1 MTTELWYYI
10 AAGSIVAATLLCLT
24 ASSLPAIM
32 QQSGYSGEGFLEW
45 YYERKNM
52 ILGRHSLL
60 ALSLFLL
67 TALFNLCFSFLDVK
81 WANLISLAPFA
92 GLCILFRFSDQRALK
107 VPVKRTGRI
116 MRVCAVYWLLLTG
129 VIFGVCVGFTYG
141 AEKIT
146 GIAYYFRY
154 VIITTMPFFFP
165 ALFALANNVVKIYDV
180 PHNKRFIKRATK
192 LLAESKCVKV
202 GITGSFGKTSVK
214 NMAAAILSEKYK
226 VVATDASF
234 NTPIGIA
241 RTVNEKGIECDIFL
255 AEMGARRV
263 GDIKALCKMVQPE
276 YGVITGVCPQHIATF
291 GSIENI
297 KYEKGVLAQYAKK
310 VVLGT
315 SAADISASKAL
326 IEGADFGVEEL
337 QLGTDG
343 TEFTLK
349 LKEERIQVKT
359 ALLGRAAAEDI
370 ALAAALGY
378 MLGMSAEEIKS
389 GIEKIK
395 PVPHR
400 LEKSEA
406 NGVTILDDSYNC
418 NEEGAKCAVEVLKLF
433 EGNKWIV
440 TPGIVELGILEA
452 EKNDLLGA
460 SLVGLDQVVL
470 VGETLV
476 QTVKKG
482 YLNAGGDK
490 EKVRV
495 VPTLKDAQDVLQ
507 KELQEGDTVL
517 FLNDLPDIY
526 VT

>member
-1 MTTELWYYI
+1 MSTELWLYI

-24 ASSLPAIM
+24 ASSLPAIL

-45 YYERKNM
+45 YYERGNM
-52 ILGRHSLL
+52 ILSRHALL

-92 GLCILFRFSDQRALK
+92 GLCLLFRFSDRRALK
-107 VPVKRTGRI
+107 VPVKRTGRL
-116 MRVCAVYWLLLTG
+116 MRVCAVYWLLLAG

-141 AEKIT
+141 AVKIT

-165 ALFALANNVVKIYDV
+165 ALFALANNVVKLYDV
-180 PHNKRFIKRATK
+180 PRNHRFVNKATK
-192 LLAESKCVKV
+192 LLAQSKCIKV

-214 NMAAAILSEKYK
+214 NMAATILSEKYK
-226 VVATDASF
+226 VIVTDASF
-234 NTPIGIA
+234 NTPLGIA
-241 RTVNEKGIECDIFL
+241 RTVNEKGLDGDIFL

-263 GDIKALCKMVQPE
+263 GDIKTLCKMVQPE
-276 YGVITGVCPQHIATF
+276 YGVITGICAQHIETF
-291 GSIENI
+291 GSIDNV
-297 KYEKGVLAQYAKK
+297 KFEKGILAQSAKK
-310 VVLGT
+310 VALGK
-315 SAADISASKAL
+315 SAADIPANEAL
-326 IEGADFGVEEL
+326 VEDVDFAVEDL
-337 QLGTDG
+337 QLSTDG
-343 TEFTLK
+343 SSFTLK
-349 LKEERIQVKT
+349 LKEESMQVHT
-359 ALLGRAAAEDI
+359 ALLGRAAAQDV
-370 ALAAALGY
+370 ALAAALAY
-378 MLGMSAEEIKS
+378 MLGMSTEEIAR

-418 NEEGAKCAVEVLKLF
+418 NEEGARCAVEVLKLF
-433 EGNKWIV
+433 GGNRWIV

-452 EKNDLLGA
+452 EKNDSLGA
-460 SLVGLDQVVL
+460 SLVGLDRVVL

-476 QTVKKG
+476 QVVKKG

-490 EKVRV
+490 DKVSV
-495 VPTLKDAQDVLQ
+495 VPTLKDAQALLQ
-507 KELQEGDTVL
+507 KELKEGDTVL